1 MKTKHLMKVISVF
14 VCALFLASNTV
25 LADSIAVDNSKL
37 LDKIA
42 ALESKIAQLESKVA
56 MQGHVTPT
64 KQTPEM
70 APTGSGLLKSNED
83 IHFGGY
89 VSTGYNINWLS
100 PNPDGN
106 SGAVPAAGAANVA
119 GNNTNIR
126 AFDRDS
132 NTFLQNGK
140 ITIEKAATDA
150 GTAGF
155 RADLMYGRDA
165 QILNS
170 ATIGDA
176 TDNFFVEQAYVQYV
190 APIGNGID
198 IKAGR
203 FVTIAGAE
211 VIESKDNWN
220 TSRSLLFNNAI
231 PFTHNGV
238 LASYTINDMVD
249 VKAGVVN
256 GWDSSID
263 NNKGK
268 TILAAVSLH
277 PMAGLDI
284 TQNYI
289 IGKEQARTV
298 MGAGGTPTAGN
309 AAERNLRHL
318 LDTVVAWTPNPE
330 NDRWK
335 VLANFDLGWEERG
348 TSVEGVSVW
357 HGVALGTKYDVND
370 KLTLAA
376 RWEYFADNDGHR
388 IGALNGLTMTER
400 TNFYEMTYTADYKLA
415 ANLISRLEW
424 RYDWANDSVFDLSNN
439 LGNGVNATNVGA
451 RNSQHTVGAELIYVF

>member
-1 MKTKHLMKVISVF
+1 MKTKHLMKVMSVF
-14 VCALFLASNTV
+14 VCALFLASSTV
-25 LADSIAVDNSKL
+25 LADSPMADNSKL
-37 LDKIA
+37 MDKIS
-42 ALESKIAQLESKVA
+42 ALESKIAQLESKIASQPRAVVA
-56 MQGHVTPT
+56 
-64 KQTPEM
+64 E
-70 APTGSGLLKSNED
+70 APASSMGGGGFADGVNV
-83 IHFGGY
+83 GGY

-106 SGAVPAAGAANVA
+106 SGAAPAAGAVNTA

-140 ITIEKAATDA
+140 LTLEKAATDA

-220 TSRSLLFNNAI
+220 SSRSLLFNNAI

-238 LASYTINDMVD
+238 LASYKINDLVD

-268 TILAAVSLH
+268 TILASVALH
-277 PMAGLDI
+277 PMEGLDI

-289 IGKEQARTV
+289 IGKEQTRSV
-298 MGAGGTPTAGN
+298 MAAGATAGN
-309 AAERNLRHL
+309 AAERNLRQL
-318 LDTVVAWTPNPE
+318 LDTVVAWTPIQG

-348 TSVEGVSVW
+348 TSVEGVSTW
-357 HGVALGTKYDVND
+357 HGLALGTKYDVND

-376 RWEYFADNDGHR
+376 RWEYFNDNDGHR

-400 TNFYEMTYTADYKLA
+400 NNFYEMTYTADYKLA

-424 RYDWANDSVFDLSNN
+424 RYDWATDPVFDLSNN
-439 LGNGVNATNVGA
+439 LGNGVNATYVGA
-451 RNSQHTVGAELIYVF
+451 SNSQHTVGAELIYVF